1 MRWSDFNDSYFA
13 IHINFSDDK
22 KTFHAYTNPTSSF
35 DTDMLN
41 ISDGVFDELNRFI
54 EFDFRFISEYRKEL
68 KSIYDKVLNFDID
81 NTKALELFNE
91 YINIFRNISKKIE
104 KELPMLSHALNVF
117 IDENQAIDNFAKF
130 DFISPMD
137 ELWDELDGILIL
149 QRDLYMRFEELS
161 QEQLNSQDRKNLP
174 LLDDLGSFNINVE
187 LSYSN
192 GEMKQIYLVN
202 SAEILYSL
210 LTSYF
215 FASKPNISMCQNCN
229 RFFLPKTKKVTLYCD
244 RVTENGLTCKK
255 VGAVSKYQNSIDV
268 DPVLKKYNSEK
279 HRIYMYCNR
288 SKLDEY
294 DFFDDYYDWLNI
306 FEPKIK
312 EYKAGNIS
320 ADEVLDLLETK
331 SKNFVPYSKDKHNT
345 DW

>member
-41 ISDGVFDELNRFI
+41 ISDSVFDELNRFI

-91 YINIFRNISKKIE
+91 YINVFRNISVEIE
-104 KELPMLSHALNVF
+104 KELPMLSRSLNVF

-161 QEQLNSQDRKNLP
+161 QEQLNSQDRKHLP
-174 LLDDLGSFNINVE
+174 VLDDLGSFNVNVE
-187 LSYSN
+187 LSYSI

-210 LTSYF
+210 FTSYF
-215 FASKPNISMCQNCN
+215 FASKPNISLCQNCN

-255 VGAVSKYQNSIDV
+255 VGAISKYKNSIDI

-294 DFFDDYYDWLNI
+294 DFFDDYYDWLDI

-320 ADEVLDLLETK
+320 ADEVLNLLETESK
-331 SKNFVPYSKDKHNT
+331 SFVPYSKDKHNT

>member
-1 MRWSDFNDSYFA
+1 MRWSDFDNSYFA
-13 IHINFSDDK
+13 IHISFSDDK
-22 KTFHAYTNPTSSF
+22 KTFHAYTNPLSSA
-35 DTDMLN
+35 DADMLN
-41 ISDGVFDELNRFI
+41 ISDSVFDELNKFI
-54 EFDFRFISEYRKEL
+54 EFDFRFVSEYRKEL
-68 KSIYDKVLNFDID
+68 KSIYEKILDLDID
-81 NTKALELFNE
+81 NEDALKLFAE
-91 YINIFRNISKKIE
+91 YMNIFSDISAEIE
-104 KELPMLSHALNVF
+104 NELPLLSRALNIF
-117 IDENQAIDNFAKF
+117 IDEKQSIENCIKF
-130 DFISPMD
+130 DFILPMD
-137 ELWDELDGILIL
+137 ELWDELDGILVL

-161 QEQLNSQDRKNLP
+161 QEQLNAEYRKHLP
-174 LLDDLGSFNINVE
+174 VLDELGNFNINVD
-187 LSYSN
+187 LSYDN
-192 GEMKQIYLVN
+192 GELKQIYLID

-215 FASKPNISMCQNCN
+215 FASKPNISLCQNCN
-229 RFFLPKTKKVTLYCD
+229 RFFEPKTKKVTLYCD

-255 VGAVSKYQNSIDV
+255 VGAVSKYQNSIDE

-294 DFFDDYYDWLNI
+294 DFFDDYYDWIDI

-320 ADEVLDLLETK
+320 ADEVLNLLETE
-331 SKNFVPYSKDKHNT
+331 SKNFIPYSKVRHET

>member
-1 MRWSDFNDSYFA
+1 MRWSDFDNSYFA
-13 IHINFSDDK
+13 IHISFSVDK
-22 KTFHAYTNPTSSF
+22 KTFYAYTNPLSSA

-41 ISDGVFDELNRFI
+41 TTDSVFDELNKFI
-54 EFDFRFISEYRKEL
+54 EFDFRFVSEYRKEL
-68 KSIYDKVLNFDID
+68 KSIYEKILDLDID
-81 NTKALELFNE
+81 NEDALKLFGE
-91 YINIFRNISKKIE
+91 YMNIFGNISAEIE
-104 KELPMLSHALNVF
+104 KELPLLSWALNIF
-117 IDENQAIDNFAKF
+117 IDEKQSIKNFIKF
-130 DFISPMD
+130 DFISSMD
-137 ELWDELDGILIL
+137 ELWNELDGILVL

-161 QEQLNSQDRKNLP
+161 QEQLNTEDRKHLP
-174 LLDDLGSFNINVE
+174 VLDELGSFNINVDISYDSGE
-187 LSYSN
+187 L
-192 GEMKQIYLVN
+192 KQINLVD

-215 FASKPNISMCQNCN
+215 FASKPNISLCQNCN
-229 RFFLPKTKKVTLYCD
+229 RFFEPKTKKVTLYCD

-255 VGAVSKYQNSIDV
+255 VGAVSKYQNSIEE

-294 DFFDDYYDWLNI
+294 DFFDDYYDWIDI

-320 ADEVLDLLETK
+320 ADEVLASLETE
-331 SKNFVPYSKDKHNT
+331 SKNFIPYSKDRHET

>member
-1 MRWSDFNDSYFA
+1 MRWSDFDESYFA

-22 KTFHAYTNPTSSF
+22 KTFKAYTNPLSSV
-35 DTDMLN
+35 DTDILN
-41 ISDGVFDELNRFI
+41 ISDSAFDELNRFI
-54 EFDFRFISEYRKEL
+54 EFDFRFVLEYRKEL
-68 KSIYDKVLNFDID
+68 KSIYDEILNFDID
-81 NTKALELFNE
+81 NSKALELFNK
-91 YINIFRNISKKIE
+91 YINVFRNISKEVE
-104 KELPMLSHALNVF
+104 KELPMLSRALNVF
-117 IDENQAIDNFAKF
+117 IDENQKIDNFVKF

-161 QEQLNSQDRKNLP
+161 QEQLIAEDRKHLP
-174 LLDDLGSFNINVE
+174 VLDELGSFNINVD
-187 LSYSN
+187 LSYDN
-192 GEMKQIYLVN
+192 GELKQIYLVD
-202 SAEILYSL
+202 SAEIFYSL

-215 FASKPNISMCQNCN
+215 FASKPNISLCQNCN
-229 RFFLPKTKKVTLYCD
+229 HFFLPKTKKVTLYCD

-255 VGAVSKYQNSIDV
+255 VGAVSKYQNSIDG

-294 DFFDDYYDWLNI
+294 DFFDDYYDWLDI

-312 EYKAGNIS
+312 EYKQGKIS
-320 ADEVLDLLETK
+320 ADEILNLLENE
-331 SKNFVPYSKDKHNT
+331 SKNFVPYSKDKYNT

>member
-1 MRWSDFNDSYFA
+1 MRWSDFDDSYFA
-13 IHINFSDDK
+13 ISINFSDDK
-22 KTFHAYTNPTSSF
+22 KTFHAYTNPISSS

-41 ISDGVFDELNRFI
+41 ISDSVFDELNRFI
-54 EFDFRFISEYRKEL
+54 EFDFRFVFEYRKEL
-68 KSIYDKVLNFDID
+68 KSIYEKILNLDIE
-81 NTKALELFNE
+81 NEEALKLFNE
-91 YINIFRNISKKIE
+91 YMNIFTDISAEIE
-104 KELPMLSHALNVF
+104 KDLPLLSYALNIF
-117 IDENQAIDNFAKF
+117 IEEKQSIENYVKF

-137 ELWDELDGILIL
+137 KLWDELDGVLIL

-161 QEQLNSQDRKNLP
+161 EKQLKTADRKHLP
-174 LLDDLGSFNINVE
+174 VLDDLGGFNVKVD
-187 LSYSN
+187 LSYDN
-192 GEMKQIYLVN
+192 GELKQIYLVN

-215 FASKPNISMCQNCN
+215 FASNPNISLCQNCN
-229 RFFLPKTKKVTLYCD
+229 RFFVPKTKKVTLYCD

-255 VGAVSKYQNSIDV
+255 EGAVSKYQNNIDE

-279 HRIYMYCNR
+279 HRIYMYCDR

-294 DFFDDYYDWLNI
+294 DFFDDYYDWLAI

-320 ADEVLDLLETK
+320 ADGVLSLLEAE
-331 SKNFVPYSKDKHNT
+331 SKNFIPYSKDRHDT

>member
-1 MRWSDFNDSYFA
+1 MRWSDFDESYFA

-22 KTFHAYTNPTSSF
+22 KTFKAYTNPLSSV
-35 DTDMLN
+35 DTDILN
-41 ISDGVFDELNRFI
+41 ISDSAFDELNRFI
-54 EFDFRFISEYRKEL
+54 EFDFRFVLEYRKEL
-68 KSIYDKVLNFDID
+68 KSIYDEILNFDID
-81 NTKALELFNE
+81 NSKALELFNK
-91 YINIFRNISKKIE
+91 YINVFRNISKEVE
-104 KELPMLSHALNVF
+104 KELPMLSRALNVF
-117 IDENQAIDNFAKF
+117 IDENQKIDNFVKF

-161 QEQLNSQDRKNLP
+161 QEQLIAEDRKHLP
-174 LLDDLGSFNINVE
+174 VLDELGSFNINVD
-187 LSYSN
+187 LSYDN
-192 GEMKQIYLVN
+192 GELKQIYLVD
-202 SAEILYSL
+202 SAEIFYSL

-215 FASKPNISMCQNCN
+215 FASKPNISLCQNCN
-229 RFFLPKTKKVTLYCD
+229 HFFLPKTKKVTLYCD
-244 RVTENGLTCKK
+244 RVTDNGLTCKK
-255 VGAVSKYQNSIDV
+255 VGAISKYQNSIGG

-294 DFFDDYYDWLNI
+294 DFFDDYYDWLDI

-312 EYKAGNIS
+312 EYKQGKIS
-320 ADEVLDLLETK
+320 ADEILNLLENE
-331 SKNFVPYSKDKHNT
+331 SKNFVPYSKDKYNT

>member
-1 MRWSDFNDSYFA
+1 MKWSDFNDSYFE

-41 ISDGVFDELNRFI
+41 ITDSVFEELNRFI
-54 EFDFRFISEYRKEL
+54 EFDFRFVFEYRKEL
-68 KSIYDKVLNFDID
+68 KLIYEKILDMDIE
-81 NTKALELFNE
+81 NEQAMELFIE
-91 YINIFRNISKKIE
+91 YMNIFRNISAEIE
-104 KELPMLSHALNVF
+104 KELPLLSCALNIF
-117 IDENQAIDNFAKF
+117 IDENQAIENYSTFNY
-130 DFISPMD
+130 ISPMD
-137 ELWDELDGILIL
+137 ELWDELEGLL
-149 QRDLYMRFEELS
+149 LQQRDLHMRLEELS
-161 QEQLNSQDRKNLP
+161 QEQLNSQDRRHLP
-174 LLDDLGSFNINVE
+174 VLDDLGNFNINVE

-192 GEMKQIYLVN
+192 GELEQIYLVN

-215 FASKPNISMCQNCN
+215 FASKPNITLCQNCN
-229 RFFLPKTKKVTLYCD
+229 RFFEPKTKKVTLYCD
-244 RVTENGLTCKK
+244 RVTENGMTCKK
-255 VGAVSKYQNSIDV
+255 VGAVSKYQNSID
-268 DPVLKKYNSEK
+268 DDSVLKKYNSEK
-279 HRIYMYCNR
+279 HRIYMYCTR

-294 DFFDDYYDWLNI
+294 DFFDDYYDWIDI

-320 ADEVLDLLETK
+320 ADEVLNLLETE
-331 SKNFVPYSKDKHNT
+331 SKNFIPYSKDRHDT

>member
-1 MRWSDFNDSYFA
+1 MRWSDFDNSYFA
-13 IHINFSDDK
+13 IHISFSDDM
-22 KTFHAYTNPTSSF
+22 KTFRAYNNPTSSF
-35 DTDMLN
+35 DKDMLN
-41 ISDGVFDELNRFI
+41 ITDSVFDELNKFI
-54 EFDFRFISEYRKEL
+54 EFDFRFVFEYRKEL
-68 KSIYDKVLNFDID
+68 KSIYKKILDFDID
-81 NTKALELFNE
+81 NEDALKLFGE
-91 YINIFRNISKKIE
+91 YMNIFSDISAEIE
-104 KELPMLSHALNVF
+104 KELPLLSRALNIF
-117 IDENQAIDNFAKF
+117 IDEKQSIENFIKF

-137 ELWDELDGILIL
+137 ELWDELDGILVL

-161 QEQLNSQDRKNLP
+161 QEQLNAEDRKHLP
-174 LLDDLGSFNINVE
+174 VLDELGNFNINVD
-187 LSYSN
+187 LSYDS
-192 GEMKQIYLVN
+192 GELKQIYLVD

-215 FASKPNISMCQNCN
+215 FASKPNISLCQNCN
-229 RFFLPKTKKVTLYCD
+229 RFFEPKTKKVTLYCD

-255 VGAVSKYQNSIDV
+255 VGAVSKYQNSINE

-294 DFFDDYYDWLNI
+294 DFFDDYYDWIDI

-312 EYKAGNIS
+312 EYKAGKIS
-320 ADEVLDLLETK
+320 ANEVLALLETE
-331 SKNFVPYSKDKHNT
+331 SKNFIPYSKDRHET

>member
-1 MRWSDFNDSYFA
+1 
-13 IHINFSDDK
+13 
-22 KTFHAYTNPTSSF
+22 
-35 DTDMLN
+35 ML
-41 ISDGVFDELNRFI
+41 
-54 EFDFRFISEYRKEL
+54 
-68 KSIYDKVLNFDID
+68 
-81 NTKALELFNE
+81 
-91 YINIFRNISKKIE
+91 E
-104 KELPMLSHALNVF
+104 KELPMLSRALNVF

-149 QRDLYMRFEELS
+149 QRDLYMRFEGLS

-174 LLDDLGSFNINVE
+174 VLDDLGSFNVNVE

-192 GEMKQIYLVN
+192 SELKQIYLVN

-255 VGAVSKYQNSIDV
+255 EGAVSKYQNSIDV

-294 DFFDDYYDWLNI
+294 DFFDDYYDWLDI

-320 ADEVLDLLETK
+320 ADEVLDLLETE
-331 SKNFVPYSKDKHNT
+331 SKNFVPYSKDRHNT